1 MTIERKI
8 VIGLITNTEYL
19 KELQDEWKQEYLE
32 SPTARLISG
41 WCWEYFKKY
50 KQAPN
55 REIELIYIRKLKK
68 GISKGIAE
76 EIGEDILPLLSQ
88 EYENDEN
95 TITITALLDETRQYF
110 VERQLTL
117 HDEQL
122 SVLLEKGEIE
132 KAESLVNNFRINKFE
147 EDTSLDLSNPNSLD
161 EIDKAFDSEY
171 QSVVRF
177 PGALGNF
184 WNEFMVRG
192 GFVALQGPE
201 KRGKTYLLLEFM
213 MQAYEQGQHVAFFQA
228 GDMTKHQQLIRI
240 CDYLAGRSNLE
251 KYCGVQYIPVLDCI
265 KNQADTCDKKI
276 RACNFGITT
285 MDENEIRSKTNFF
298 DLVAAHKEFPNYK
311 NCYNCTEFA
320 KNKWGTVWFDKVKI
334 DHPLTRSEAKVYARD
349 FFVKTKKSIKLD
361 TYANGT
367 LTLSRMNS
375 QLDKWD
381 RKGFKPEFII
391 VDYVDIMA
399 SEKGTEF
406 RHQENEKWKGLRRM
420 AQERDA
426 LVLTV
431 TQTDADSYEHDTI
444 KLKNFSEDKRK
455 YGHVTAMFGLNQDKN
470 GREKRLGIT
479 RINKIAIR
487 EGSNY
492 DDEYVNILQRL
503 EIARPLLGSFY

>member
-147 EDTSLDLSNPNSLD
+147 EDTSLDLSDPNSLD

-184 WNEFMVRG
+184 
-192 GFVALQGPE
+192 
-201 KRGKTYLLLEFM
+201 
-213 MQAYEQGQHVAFFQA
+213 
-228 GDMTKHQQLIRI
+228 
-240 CDYLAGRSNLE
+240 
-251 KYCGVQYIPVLDCI
+251 
-265 KNQADTCDKKI
+265 
-276 RACNFGITT
+276 
-285 MDENEIRSKTNFF
+285 
-298 DLVAAHKEFPNYK
+298 
-311 NCYNCTEFA
+311 
-320 KNKWGTVWFDKVKI
+320 
-334 DHPLTRSEAKVYARD
+334 
-349 FFVKTKKSIKLD
+349 
-361 TYANGT
+361 
-367 LTLSRMNS
+367 
-375 QLDKWD
+375 
-381 RKGFKPEFII
+381 
-391 VDYVDIMA
+391 
-399 SEKGTEF
+399 
-406 RHQENEKWKGLRRM
+406 
-420 AQERDA
+420 
-426 LVLTV
+426 
-431 TQTDADSYEHDTI
+431 
-444 KLKNFSEDKRK
+444 
-455 YGHVTAMFGLNQDKN
+455 
-470 GREKRLGIT
+470 
-479 RINKIAIR
+479 
-487 EGSNY
+487 
-492 DDEYVNILQRL
+492 
-503 EIARPLLGSFY
+503 